1 MKKNVTKK
9 EEVEEQSISSKRK
22 DRSIA
27 VPTLNIA
34 TDREIALDFATKIYQ
49 KFDRMIKSVI
59 LFGSSAKKLA
69 VTSSDIDIIILL
81 DDVSIRWNQELIVHY
96 REKLAELIKENPY
109 KKSLHINTVKLS
121 TWWDDLNRGDPIVLN
136 VIRYGDPLLDHGG
149 FFTPLKIL
157 LEQGKIHS
165 TPEAIY
171 TLLQRAPNQLI
182 RARNSLFV
190 AIDGLYWC
198 VVDSAHAALIAAGE
212 RPASP
217 EHIAKKLEEVF
228 VSQKML
234 KPKYVDTYSE
244 LHLLNKGIIHNKI
257 NEMKGSKIDELFA
270 KVDAFLGEISRI
282 VKEIVDKK

>member
-1 MKKNVTKK
+1 MVKKKVSKK
-9 EEVEEQSISSKRK
+9 EGVKKERK
-22 DRSIA
+22 ST
-27 VPTLNIA
+27 PHTLNIA
-34 TDREIALDFATKIYQ
+34 TDREVALDFATKVYQ
-49 KFDRMIKSVI
+49 EFDRMIKSVI

-69 VTSSDIDIIILL
+69 ITSSDIDIIILL
-81 DDVSIRWNQELIVHY
+81 DDVSIRWDQELIAHY
-96 REKLAELIKENPY
+96 RERLAELIKANPY

-121 TWWDDLNRGDPIVLN
+121 TWWDDLNRGDPVVLN
-136 VIRYGDPLLDHGG
+136 VIRYGDPILDHGG

-182 RARNSLFV
+182 RAKNSLFV

-217 EHIAKKLEEVF
+217 EHIADKLEEIF
-228 VSQKML
+228 VSKKML
-234 KPKYVDTYSE
+234 KSKYIDTYSE
-244 LHLLNKGIIHNKI
+244 LHSLNKGIIHSQI
-257 NEMKGSKIDELFA
+257 NEIKGSKIDELFIQA
-270 KVDAFLGEISRI
+270 DKFLNEMARI
-282 VKEIVDKK
+282 VNELVDKK

>member
-1 MKKNVTKK
+1 MVKKKVSK
-9 EEVEEQSISSKRK
+9 EEKEQIIKNKTSIKSS
-22 DRSIA
+22 
-27 VPTLNIA
+27 TLNIA
-34 TDREIALDFATKIYQ
+34 TDREVALDFATKVYQ
-49 KFDRMIKSVI
+49 EFANMIKSVI
-59 LFGSSAKKLA
+59 LFGSSAKKIA
-69 VTSSDIDIIILL
+69 ITSSDIDIIILL
-81 DDVSIRWNQELIVHY
+81 DDVSIRWDQELITHY
-96 REKLAELIKENPY
+96 RARLAELIKENPY

-121 TWWDDLNRGDPIVLN
+121 TWWDDLNRGDPVILN

-182 RARNSLFV
+182 RAKNSLFV

-217 EHIAKKLEEVF
+217 EHIAERLEEKF
-228 VSQKML
+228 VSTRML
-234 KPKYVDTYSE
+234 KQKYVDTYSE
-244 LHLLNKGIIHNKI
+244 LHSLNKGIIHNQI
-257 NEMKGSKIDELFA
+257 NEIKGKKIDELFGQA
-270 KVDAFLGEISRI
+270 DAFLGEMAKI
-282 VKEIVDKK
+282 VEELVNKK

>member
-1 MKKNVTKK
+1 MVKNK
-9 EEVEEQSISSKRK
+9 EAPKEKVV
-22 DRSIA
+22 A
-27 VPTLNIA
+27 PTLNIA
-34 TDREIALDFATKIYQ
+34 TDREIALDFATKTYQ
-49 KFDRMIKSVI
+49 EFSNMIKSVV
-59 LFGSSAKKLA
+59 LFGSSTKKIA

-81 DDVSIRWNQELIVHY
+81 DDVSIRWDQELIAHY
-96 REKLAELIKENPY
+96 RERLAELIKENPY

-182 RARNSLFV
+182 RAKNALFV

-217 EHIAKKLEEVF
+217 EHIAERLEEKF
-228 VSQKML
+228 VATKML
-234 KPKYVDTYSE
+234 KSKYVDTYSE
-244 LHLLNKGIIHNKI
+244 LHSLNKGIIHGQI
-257 NEMKGSKIDELFA
+257 NEIRGKKLDELSQQA
-270 KVDAFLGEISRI
+270 DEFLGEMARI
-282 VKEIVDKK
+282 VEKLVNEK

>member
-1 MKKNVTKK
+1 MAKKKSVKK
-9 EEVEEQSISSKRK
+9 QSKQDSSNIKF
-22 DRSIA
+22 
-27 VPTLNIA
+27 PTLNIA
-34 TDREIALDFATKIYQ
+34 TDRDIALDFATKVY
-49 KFDRMIKSVI
+49 KEFDRMIKSIV

-81 DDVSIRWNQELIVHY
+81 DDVSIRWDQELIAHY
-96 REKLAELIKENPY
+96 RERLSDLVRENPY

-121 TWWDDLNRGDPIVLN
+121 TWWNDLNRGDPIILN
-136 VIRYGDPLLDHGG
+136 VLRYGDPLIDYGG

-171 TLLQRAPNQLI
+171 TLLQRAPNQLL
-182 RARNSLFV
+182 RAKNALFV

-217 EHIAKKLEEVF
+217 EHITERLEEYFVKKKL
-228 VSQKML
+228 L
-234 KPKYVDTYSE
+234 KQKYVDTYEE
-244 LHLLNKGIIHNKI
+244 LHKINKGIIHGQI
-257 NEMKGSKIDELFA
+257 SEIKGKKIDDLYERA
-270 KVDAFLGEISRI
+270 DKFLGEMARI
-282 VKEIVDKK
+282 VKEFIDKK

>member
-1 MKKNVTKK
+1 MAKKKVKK
-9 EEVEEQSISSKRK
+9 EEIKMEKAKKPNTSIQ
-22 DRSIA
+22 
-27 VPTLNIA
+27 TLNIV
-34 TDREIALDFATKIYQ
+34 TDREIALDFATKTY
-49 KFDRMIKSVI
+49 KEFDRMIKSIV
-59 LFGSSAKKLA
+59 LFGSSAKKIA

-81 DDVSIRWNQELIVHY
+81 DDVSIRWDQELIAHY
-96 REKLAELIKENPY
+96 RERLAEIIKENPY

-121 TWWDDLNRGDPIVLN
+121 TWWDDLNRGDPVVLN

-182 RARNSLFV
+182 RAKNSLFV

-217 EHIAKKLEEVF
+217 EHIADKLEEIF
-228 VSQKML
+228 VSKKML
-234 KPKYVDTYSE
+234 RSKYIDIYSE
-244 LHLLNKGIIHNKI
+244 LHSLNKGIIHNQIKEI
-257 NEMKGSKIDELFA
+257 KGRKIDELFEQA
-270 KVDAFLGEISRI
+270 DAFLGEMSRL
-282 VKEIVDKK
+282 VRELLEKK

>member
-1 MKKNVTKK
+1 MVDKK
-9 EEVEEQSISSKRK
+9 EILKKENRK
-22 DRSIA
+22 KTK

-34 TDREIALDFATKIYQ
+34 TDREVALDFATKTYQ
-49 KFDRMIKSVI
+49 EFDRMIKSVI

-81 DDVSIRWNQELIVHY
+81 DDVSIRWDQELIAHY
-96 REKLAELIKENPY
+96 RERLAELIRENPY
-109 KKSLHINTVKLS
+109 KKSLHVNTVKLS
-121 TWWDDLNRGDPIVLN
+121 TWWDDLNKGDPVVLN
-136 VIRYGDPLLDHGG
+136 VIRYGDALIDHGG
-149 FFTPLKIL
+149 FFAPLKIL

-182 RARNSLFV
+182 RAKNSLFV

-217 EHIAKKLEEVF
+217 EHIADKLEEIF
-228 VSQKML
+228 VSKRML
-234 KPKYVDTYSE
+234 KSKHISTYTE
-244 LHLLNKGIIHNKI
+244 LHDLNKGIIHNKI
-257 NEMKGSKIDELFA
+257 SEIKGKKIDELFNKA
-270 KVDAFLGEISRI
+270 DSFLNEMARI
-282 VKEIVDKK
+282 INELLNKKLFRS

>member
-1 MKKNVTKK
+1 MVKKKVSKK
-9 EEVEEQSISSKRK
+9 EGEKQEKKAKE
-22 DRSIA
+22 
-27 VPTLNIA
+27 PTLNIA
-34 TDREIALDFATKIYQ
+34 TDREVALDFATKVYQ
-49 KFDRMIKSVI
+49 EFDRTIKSVI

-69 VTSSDIDIIILL
+69 VSSSDIDIIVLL
-81 DDVSIRWNQELIVHY
+81 DDVSIRWDQELIAHY
-96 REKLAELIKENPY
+96 RERLSELIKENPY

-182 RARNSLFV
+182 RAKNSLFV

-217 EHIAKKLEEVF
+217 EHIAERLEETF
-228 VSQKML
+228 VSKKML
-234 KPKYVDTYSE
+234 KSKYVDTYSE
-244 LHLLNKGIIHNKI
+244 LHSLNKGIIHNQI
-257 NEMKGSKIDELFA
+257 NEIKGSKIDELFIQADRFLNEMA
-270 KVDAFLGEISRI
+270 KLVNEL
-282 VKEIVDKK
+282 VDKK

>member
-1 MKKNVTKK
+1 MVKKKVSKEREESFVKDKPTK
-9 EEVEEQSISSKRK
+9 VSTI
-22 DRSIA
+22 
-27 VPTLNIA
+27 NIA

-49 KFDRMIKSVI
+49 EFANMIKSVI
-59 LFGSSAKKLA
+59 LFGSSARKLA

-81 DDVSIRWNQELIVHY
+81 DDVSIRWDQELITHY
-96 REKLAELIKENPY
+96 RARLAELIKENPY

-121 TWWDDLNRGDPIVLN
+121 TWWDDLNRGDPIILN

-182 RARNSLFV
+182 RAKNSLFV
-190 AIDGLYWC
+190 AVDGLYWC

-217 EHIAKKLEEVF
+217 EHIAERLEEKF
-228 VSQKML
+228 VSTRML
-234 KPKYVDTYSE
+234 KSRYIDIYSE
-244 LHLLNKGIIHNKI
+244 LHSLNKGIIHGKI
-257 NEMKGSKIDELFA
+257 NEIKGRKIDELFEQA
-270 KVDAFLGEISRI
+270 DAFLGEMAKI
-282 VKEIVDKK
+282 VERLVDKE

>member
-1 MKKNVTKK
+1 MVKKKVSKKKGVKK
-9 EEVEEQSISSKRK
+9 ERK
-22 DRSIA
+22 ST
-27 VPTLNIA
+27 PHTLNIA
-34 TDREIALDFATKIYQ
+34 TDREVALDFATKVYQ
-49 KFDRMIKSVI
+49 EFDRMIKSVI

-69 VTSSDIDIIILL
+69 ITSSDIDIIILL
-81 DDVSIRWNQELIVHY
+81 DDVSIRWDQELIAHY
-96 REKLAELIKENPY
+96 RERLAELIKANPY

-121 TWWDDLNRGDPIVLN
+121 TWWDDLNRGDPVVLN
-136 VIRYGDPLLDHGG
+136 VIRYGDPILDHGG

-182 RARNSLFV
+182 RAKNSLFV

-217 EHIAKKLEEVF
+217 EHIADKLEEIF
-228 VSQKML
+228 VSKKML
-234 KPKYVDTYSE
+234 KSKYIDTYSE
-244 LHLLNKGIIHNKI
+244 LHSLNKGIIHSQI
-257 NEMKGSKIDELFA
+257 NEIKGSKIDELFIQA
-270 KVDAFLGEISRI
+270 DKFLNEMARI
-282 VKEIVDKK
+282 VNELVDKK